1 MRKVASTVLTPPH
14 RTGGGNIMKTIM
26 QMRLNFFLANFS
38 FLGEMCYAE
47 SLKRRERESKRSRNC
62 GWYSR
67 AENMWAMEEGLAWM
81 AKRVFSTI
89 TDSSALATDTAGP
102 YSLLWVLF

>member
-1 MRKVASTVLTPPH
+1 
-14 RTGGGNIMKTIM
+14 
-26 QMRLNFFLANFS
+26 MRLNFFLANFS

-81 AKRVFSTI
+81 A
-89 TDSSALATDTAGP
+89 L
-102 YSLLWVLF
+102 